1 MRLSREKVNHI
12 SRLIVED
19 LQNDARIKFLQNA
32 NDTRLHV
39 FKIIL
44 EQLKIEDEIDGEV
57 RRILNSYSKK
67 ITEGSQEWDVMY
79 AKFFEQELNKR
90 NL

>member
-12 SRLIVED
+12 SRLIVEN
-19 LQNDARIKFLQNA
+19 LQNDARIKLLQNA
-32 NDTRLHV
+32 NDIRLHI

-44 EQLKIEDEIDGEV
+44 EQLKIEDEIDAEV

-79 AKFFEQELNKR
+79 AKLFEQELNKR